1 MKKLILL
8 FAVVAI
14 SAQAFSQMFLGG
26 SFSVDMDKTKNATE
40 DIYKSTSFGITPK
53 VGYYLNDQFAIGG
66 AIGYTTTS
74 YTYFNGADDD
84 TKSTRNNM
92 SISPFIRYHAVEAGN
107 FSLFV
112 EPMLSFGFG
121 SSKSERGSTTT
132 SDADLSS
139 FGIQI
144 SPAMSYKINDKINIE
159 AYFGALSYSS
169 STEKEGEN
177 KRTATSFGLE
187 FSSRLSLGFIY
198 KF

>member
-1 MKKLILL
+1 M
-8 FAVVAI
+8 FVGG
-14 SAQAFSQMFLGG
+14 AFS
-26 SFSVDMDKTKNATE
+26 VEMDKTKNATE
-40 DIYKSTSFGITPK
+40 DIYKRTSFGITPK

-66 AIGYTTTS
+66 AIGYTTSS
-74 YTYFNGADDD
+74 YTYFYGAGDADD
-84 TKSTRNNM
+84 TKSTSNNM

-112 EPMLSFGFG
+112 EPMLSIGFG

-132 SDADLSS
+132 SDADHSS

-159 AYFGALSYSS
+159 AYFGGLSYSS
-169 STEKEGEN
+169 STEKEGDN

-187 FSSRLSLGFIY
+187 FSSRLALGFIY